1 MSQPSTPPRSPAAPA
16 EPSSDTSPRA
26 LLAQTAR
33 LAARG
38 AIPHVAAAESP
49 TQELTPSSAAL
60 PSPAHDEAAP
70 QLQSPQQLVP
80 SAPDADAA
88 SAAPLDADSGE
99 APGDLSLDDGVHGE
113 LEAEVDD
120 DAASGSVS
128 RSGTLPPPGE
138 GESSDSTARRALA
151 QRTAESEAQERERV
165 QREKEAVDRALHAV
179 VGSAIG
185 KGDSADERKAQGSEA
200 TDTEGR
206 HPEGLPGHEP
216 DAPADDE
223 VAEDTESEEAE
234 EEPHLKYSRLKN
246 GAAEVLLK
254 DSASAMAVSDR
265 VVVSA
270 DPSQRRSPAG

>member
-60 PSPAHDEAAP
+60 PSPAHDEAAT

-128 RSGTLPPPGE
+128 RSGTLPPPAE